1 MLGELARVPKHELS
15 LLTSFSHLCMDRY
28 KHVRSDTSCLI
39 WRRWLLTQEHMT
51 GEQSQTAPF
60 LCKSQRKLRQNRVS
74 RWHARSEMFFD
85 ARPLGTKARNNRSTQ
100 RGLYKPLQKCYSMQ
114 SVPWTGSA
122 ERNLWEEALTQIKVS
137 VERDLFLCSSKFP
150 LFPRAD
156 QC

>member
-1 MLGELARVPKHELS
+1 MV
-15 LLTSFSHLCMDRY
+15 
-28 KHVRSDTSCLI
+28 
-39 WRRWLLTQEHMT
+39 
-51 GEQSQTAPF
+51 
-60 LCKSQRKLRQNRVS
+60 
-74 RWHARSEMFFD
+74 FD
-85 ARPLGTKARNNRSTQ
+85 ARPLGTKARNNRSTH
-100 RGLYKPLQKCYSMQ
+100 RGLYKPLQKCYNMQ